1 MKLGVIGCGKMGT
14 AFVAGAIRSG
24 VVVAADVI
32 GIDPIK
38 AARDQ
43 FAEATGAQVAEEISA
58 LASLLTPAPPIV
70 PHVMT
75 VTT

>member
-24 VVVAADVI
+24 VVAAADVI

-38 AARDQ
+38 AAAVMSANFRVM
-43 FAEATGAQVAEEISA
+43 ATLIKDGEKFLSPKTAEE
-58 LASLLTPAPPIV
+58 
-70 PHVMT
+70 
-75 VTT
+75 